1 MLLNDIVKRVNKL
14 ISNNSSYNLN
24 FAKLEFYID
33 SAVDRINEVLKEN
46 FKTPREHFEDN
57 FVDEVISYSDKYLG
71 VFNKLEDIPIDSISD
86 GYIYYQSNCLN
97 PGYYLRQNG
106 VWVLVDDLSDL
117 SGIVSFEDT
126 ELGSYASKFNYR
138 VIPERY
144 IRSCIIYFAAAYYLE
159 EEDELESQYAVYKDK
174 AEQSLL
180 EWQQLN
186 YSVYDISKPKQHNIR
201 KLPNPYGDFCDD

>member
-24 FAKLEFYID
+24 FNKLEFYID
-33 SAVDRINEVLKEN
+33 SAIDRINQVLKEN
-46 FKTPREHFEDN
+46 FKTPREYFEDN

-71 VFNKLEDIPIDSISD
+71 VFNKPEDIPVDSISD
-86 GYIYYQSNCLN
+86 GYIYYQTKGVA
-97 PGYYLRQNG
+97 GYYLRQND

-117 SGIVSFEDT
+117 SGIVSFADV
-126 ELGSYASKFNYR
+126 ELNNYVSKFNYR

-144 IRSCIIYFAAAYYLE
+144 VRGCIIYFTAAYYLE
-159 EEDELESQYAVYKDK
+159 EEDELENQYAVYKDK

-180 EWQQLN
+180 EWQQLD
-186 YSVYDISKPKQHNIR
+186 YSVYDISKPKQYNKR

>member
-33 SAVDRINEVLKEN
+33 RAVDRINEVLKEN
-46 FKTPREHFEDN
+46 FKTPREYFEDN

-71 VFNKLEDIPIDSISD
+71 MFNKPEDIPVDSISD
-86 GYIYYQSNCLN
+86 GYIYYQTKGVA
-97 PGYYLRQNG
+97 GYYLRQND

-117 SGIVSFEDT
+117 SGIVSFADV
-126 ELGSYASKFNYR
+126 ELNNYVSKFNYR

-144 IRSCIIYFAAAYYLE
+144 VRGCIIYFTAAYYLE
-159 EEDELESQYAVYKDK
+159 EEDELENQDAV
-174 AEQSLL
+174 
-180 EWQQLN
+180 
-186 YSVYDISKPKQHNIR
+186 
-201 KLPNPYGDFCDD
+201 

>member
-33 SAVDRINEVLKEN
+33 SAIDRINEVLKEN
-46 FKTPREHFEDN
+46 FKTPREYFEDN

-71 VFNKLEDIPIDSISD
+71 VFEKSEDIPVDSISD
-86 GYIYYQSNCLN
+86 GYIYYQTKDVS
-97 PGYYLRQNG
+97 GYYLRQSG

-117 SGIVSFEDT
+117 SGIISFADV
-126 ELGSYASKFNYR
+126 ELNNYVSKFNYR

-144 IRSCIIYFAAAYYLE
+144 TRSCIIYFAAAYYLE
-159 EEDELESQYAVYKDK
+159 EEDELENQYAVYKDK

-180 EWQQLN
+180 EWQQLD
-186 YSVYDISKPKQHNIR
+186 YSVYDISKPKEHKRR
-201 KLPNPYGDFCDD
+201 KLLNPYGDFCDD